1 MHVVI
6 ADWCTGCDLCI
17 PPCPVDC
24 ITMVPVTDKATG
36 WDAWGQE
43 LADLAKNRYE
53 SRAKRLDR
61 EELDNVRRLALKAK
75 NKAKALDLENAK
87 TEDEKSEIERKRAI
101 IAAAIA
107 RAQEKLRSPN

>member
-6 ADWCTGCDLCI
+6 ADWCTGCDLCV

-53 SRAKRLDR
+53 SRAKRLER

>member
-1 MHVVI
+1 VVI

-24 ITMVPVTDKATG
+24 ITMVPVTAKATG

-53 SRAKRLDR
+53 SRAKRLER

>member
-6 ADWCTGCDLCI
+6 DEWCTGCDLCI

-24 ITMVPVTDKATG
+24 ITMVPVTGKATG
-36 WDAWGQE
+36 WDAWSQE
-43 LADLAKNRYE
+43 LADLARNRYE
-53 SRAKRLDR
+53 SREKRLER

-75 NKAKALDLENAK
+75 NKAKALDLESAK

-101 IAAAIA
+101 IAAAMA
-107 RAQEKLRSPN
+107 RAQEKLQSSS